1 MRTRN
6 KKKAI
11 KSRRKKK
18 LLNKWATKKRNSL
31 RSSSSSKSSKS
42 SRSSSSRKSS
52 RSSSSR
58 KSSRSSSSRK
68 SIECVICLENIDN
81 KDISEISCSNN
92 HFFHD
97 KCIKKW
103 LEVKTTCP
111 SCRENFLPNNKAI
124 ILKAIDK
131 LEQRFNIYTQQHKQF
146 KKFHKHF
153 NGAGNHKV
161 AQLKKIELEIIY
173 EIEEFNNFYDA
184 IEDLITNEEE
194 REFLYTKHDGID
206 ILNQII
212 KKIEEQSHTIVN
224 SLKKYKQN
232 RRKEHLQGIYNI
244 EDFNKYENSLKK
256 IDFIKRPE
264 ILARFD
270 KDIIRHIKSI

>member
-11 KSRRKKK
+11 KSIRRRKKK
-18 LLNKWATKKRNSL
+18 LLNNRATKKRNSSSSSS
-31 RSSSSSKSSKS
+31 SSSSSKSSKS
-42 SRSSSSRKSS
+42 SSSKS
-52 RSSSSR
+52 
-58 KSSRSSSSRK
+58 SSRSSSSRK

-124 ILKAIDK
+124 ILKAIDN
-131 LEQRFNIYTQQHKQF
+131 LEQRFNIYTKQY
-146 KKFHKHF
+146 KKFNKRHKDF

-212 KKIEEQSHTIVN
+212 KKIEEQAHTIFN
-224 SLKKYKQN
+224 HLNKYQQN

-264 ILARFD
+264 YLARFD

>member
-31 RSSSSSKSSKS
+31 RSSSS
-42 SRSSSSRKSS
+42 RSSSSRKSS
-52 RSSSSR
+52 KSSR
-58 KSSRSSSSRK
+58 KSSKSSRSSSSRK

-103 LEVKTTCP
+103 LEIKTTCP

-194 REFLYTKHDGID
+194 REFLYTKYDGID

-212 KKIEEQSHTIVN
+212 KKIEEQSHTILN

-264 ILARFD
+264 HLARFD